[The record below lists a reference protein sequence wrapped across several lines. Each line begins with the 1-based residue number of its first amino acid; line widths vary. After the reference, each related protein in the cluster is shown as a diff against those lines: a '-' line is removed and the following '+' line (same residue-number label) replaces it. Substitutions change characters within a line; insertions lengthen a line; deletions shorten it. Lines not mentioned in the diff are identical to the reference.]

1 VPANPVVL
9 SMLAC
14 DHIWR
19 DPSTG
24 KWDLLGVFEWL
35 HSDVEPLKDVALE
48 VYAQLTNLHGSY
60 EFQLAVVRAED
71 EKELA
76 RYALGARVNAH
87 DPLRRLQL
95 GFCVTRLTLPE
106 FGKYVLRLLHD
117 GQALHDLVLWAL
129 PEGDEP

>member
-1 VPANPVVL
+1 MPATPVVL

-19 DPSTG
+19 DPATG

-35 HSDVEPLKDVALE
+35 HSDREPLREVALE
-48 VYAQLTNLHGSY
+48 VYAQLTNLNGSY
-60 EFQLAVVRAED
+60 VFQLAVVRAED
-71 EKELA
+71 EHELA
-76 RYALGARVNAH
+76 RYALGGRVQAH

-95 GFCVTRLTLPE
+95 GFCLTRLSLPS
-106 FGKYVLRLLHD
+106 FGKYVLRLFHD
-117 GQALHDLVLWAL
+117 GRPLHDLVLWAL

>member
-1 VPANPVVL
+1 MPADPVVL

-19 DPSTG
+19 DPATG

-35 HSDVEPLKDVALE
+35 HADVEPLKDIALE
-48 VYAQLTNLHGSY
+48 VYAQLTNLRGTY
-60 EFQLAVVRAED
+60 EFQLALIRVQD
-71 EKELA
+71 EKELG

-95 GFCVTRLTLPE
+95 GFCLTRLTLPA
-106 FGKYVLRLLHD
+106 FGKYVLRLLH
-117 GQALHDLVLWAL
+117 GERTLHDFVLWAL
-129 PEGDEP
+129 PPGEEP

>member
-1 VPANPVVL
+1 MPATPVVL

-19 DPSTG
+19 DPSSG

-35 HSDVEPLKDVALE
+35 HAPRAPLTEVALE
-48 VYAQLTNLHGSY
+48 VYAQLTNLHGAY
-60 EFQLAVVRAED
+60 LFQLAVVRAQD
-71 EKELA
+71 EQELA
-76 RYALGARVNAH
+76 RYALGARVNAD

-95 GFCVTRLTLPE
+95 GFCLTRLTLPG
-106 FGKYVLRLLHD
+106 FGKYLLRLLHD

-129 PEGDEP
+129 PEGDRP